1 MRVGTRGWKW
11 WVIAVGWALIM
22 LVAVGY
28 DAQLVSTP
36 LTTVLGSFTLSGHLT
51 TYTIG
56 GDFTMYYAAANALRL
71 NPHANIYSLATIRAA
86 YGGGCGQP
94 PTTTYPYQPLLA
106 LLLEPVTL
114 LSCST
119 ALYAWWQLSFLL
131 WGIVTYWFARDATK
145 AYGPG
150 RGLLVGVI
158 CLSFRPI
165 WDGLEHGQLHILVL
179 FVFVLASRL
188 IARHWPQCAGGAL
201 ALGVALKYFPA
212 VVIVYYLARGRWRVA
227 LGAAV
232 TGFALLAAELLIV
245 GPTTLLGS
253 IHGATADVATYS
265 ALHRNWLSNIP
276 AGVILA
282 RLMLVVTFAVIV
294 ALAWRR
300 RPSSDALGEGW
311 VLCAAL
317 LVAPLAWYHYLTWL
331 LPLVIALFHAALD
344 GTRAIRPGFSV
355 GAITRR
361 LPLVGFGA
369 GLGML
374 LVPGAG
380 EMLVGWALVVL
391 WFLCGALYL
400 VSARRENNPTS
411 QEAPLAGRV
420 PQGVPAANS

>member
-1 MRVGTRGWKW
+1 MRVGTWGWKW
-11 WVIAVGWALIM
+11 WAIAVGWALIA

-36 LTTVLGSFTLSGHLT
+36 LSTVLGSFTLNGRLT

-71 NPHANIYSLATIRAA
+71 NPHANIYSLATIRSA
-86 YGGGCGQP
+86 YVGGCGQP

-114 LSCST
+114 LPCST

-131 WGIVTYWFARDATK
+131 WGIVTFWFARDATK
-145 AYGPG
+145 AYGHG

-165 WDGLEHGQLHILVL
+165 WDGLAHGQLHLLVL
-179 FVFVLASRL
+179 FVFVAASRL
-188 IARHWPQCAGGAL
+188 VARHWPQRAGGAL

-212 VVIVYYLARGRWRVA
+212 VVIVYHLARGRWRLA
-227 LGAAV
+227 FGAAV
-232 TGFALLAAELLIV
+232 TGIALLLGELLIV

-282 RLMLVVTFAVIV
+282 RLMLLATFGVII

-300 RPSSDALGEGW
+300 RPANDALGEGW

-331 LPLVIALFHAALD
+331 LPLVIAVFHAALD
-344 GTRAIRPGFSV
+344 GTRAIPSGFSW

-369 GLGML
+369 ALGMM
-374 LVPGAG
+374 LVPGPG
-380 EMLVGWALVVL
+380 EMMVGASLMILWALTGTLLLMSAGGSGDVVSP
-391 WFLCGALYL
+391 
-400 VSARRENNPTS
+400 VP
-411 QEAPLAGRV
+411 APLGAIET
-420 PQGVPAANS
+420 QDVPA